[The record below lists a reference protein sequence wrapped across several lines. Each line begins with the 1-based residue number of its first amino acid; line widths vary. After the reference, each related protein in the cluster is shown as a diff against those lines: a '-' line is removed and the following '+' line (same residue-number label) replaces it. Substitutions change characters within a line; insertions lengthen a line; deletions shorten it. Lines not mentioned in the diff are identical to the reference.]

1 MIDERIIEQVLDRAD
16 PVDIIGRHVEL
27 KKKGSLY
34 WACCPIHKEK
44 TPSFCVNPARGTWH
58 CFGCGKGGN
67 VIGFLMEHEA
77 MTFPEAV
84 RTLAKQ
90 YGIEVEERKLSPE
103 EEQQRMK
110 RESMFIINERCAE
123 HFRENLHKEEYKDAR
138 SYIVGRWGKEYVEET
153 GIGFAP
159 DTWDDLLKFAQS
171 AGLSLELM
179 NEMGLLKRNEKG
191 RYYDGYRGRAVIPIR
206 NRTRQIIGFTA
217 RDMTGSKEV
226 AKYLNPPENDI
237 YHKRSSIFGIDL
249 AARQAAKEGKFYLV
263 EGAPD
268 AMQLQRIRI
277 NNAVAPLGGAWTKE
291 QLEMLKKYAP
301 KVCFLPD
308 ADPPNLERG
317 EKLGAG
323 TRNALKNGELAMQC
337 GLAVSVREIPLAED
351 HTKQDPDSFCTS
363 HSKFDTLKEEDFIS
377 FFARYSFEEVETTE
391 ERGEA
396 VNRVCALLALVNDEV
411 KEGMYVKELSLAGYA
426 DKAAWTSALKR
437 AKKLV
442 KAKQVISESKK
453 IDRDLYQKYGF
464 YEEFNSYFALAGD
477 SGKPTQ
483 WSNFTMTPMFHIK
496 DSLLPKRLYRI
507 KNQNRQE
514 EIIEMKQEDLV
525 SLNKFKQ
532 KVEGLGNYIWLATEK
547 ELTKLKMFLYEQTET
562 ALEVTQLGWQRQ
574 GFFAYGNGCFDGE
587 WHEADPYGIVR
598 LKEGNYYLPGCS
610 VIYRD
615 DAKLFQF
622 ERRFVYT
629 NYNNISLR
637 DFAGKLIRVF
647 GDNAKVGLCFLLA
660 ALFRDI
666 IAGQTKS
673 FPILNLFG
681 PKGSGKSELGHSLM
695 SFFIIKNTPPN
706 IQNATIA
713 ALGDAVAQCA
723 NALVHIDEYKN
734 SIDLDKREFLK
745 GLWDGTGR
753 SRMNMDRDKKREITA
768 VDCGVILSGQ
778 EMPTIDIALFSRLVY
793 LTFTK
798 TEFSTDEKRAFDDL
812 KAVRDLGLS
821 HLTLQLLRH
830 RARMEADFSDNY
842 RQCMDD
848 LNDRLR
854 GETVE
859 DRIQR
864 NWVIPLAA
872 FRTLEAAIDLPFA
885 YNDLLQICVDGI
897 LRQNRETKSNN
908 ELANFWNVV
917 SYLQQDGEIF
927 LESDFRIDYL
937 PSLKTNKTAIPYQ
950 FRTPKPILRLRT
962 DRIFPLYKKYS
973 KQVGDAALPTESL
986 NFYLENSH
994 EYLGVQNSVRFKV
1007 IQKGVEV
1014 KKEVDLGSGTKKY
1027 YTQSI
1032 TKQALCFDYAALMEA
1047 YNINLNV
1054 ETMGTDSLDDPEET
1068 PKTDGFQF

>member
-1 MIDERIIEQVLDRAD
+1 MIDDRTIEQILDRAD
-16 PVDIIGRHVEL
+16 LVDIIGQCVEL
-27 KKKGSLY
+27 KKRGAAY
-34 WACCPIHKEK
+34 WACCPLHHEK

-67 VIGFLMEHEA
+67 AIGFLMEHEA
-77 MTFPEAV
+77 MNFPEAV
-84 RTLAKQ
+84 QALGKR
-90 YGIEVEERKLSPE
+90 YGIEVEERKLTPE
-103 EEQQRMK
+103 QEREQAK
-110 RESMFIINERCAE
+110 RESMFAINERCAE
-123 HFRENLHKEEYKDAR
+123 HFRQNMLLPEHKAAMD
-138 SYIVGRWGKEYVEET
+138 YIVSRWGKEYVEET
-153 GIGFAP
+153 GIGYAP
-159 DTWDDLLKFAQS
+159 DTWDDLLRFSRS
-171 AGLSLELM
+171 AGLSADLM
-179 NEMGLLKRNEKG
+179 KEMGLLKTNEKG
-191 RYYDGYRGRAVIPIR
+191 AMYDGYRGRAVIPIR
-206 NRTRQIIGFTA
+206 DRFRRIIGFTA
-217 RDMTGSKEV
+217 RDMTGNEHA
-226 AKYLNPPENDI
+226 AKYLNPPENEI
-237 YHKRSSIFGIDL
+237 YHKRQSIFGIDL
-249 AARQAAKEGKFYLV
+249 AVRQAAKEGKFYLV

-268 AMQLQRIRI
+268 AMQLQRIRV
-277 NNAVAPLGGAWTKE
+277 NNAVAPLGGAWTGE
-291 QLEMLKKYAP
+291 QLELLKRYAP
-301 KVCFLPD
+301 RVCFLPD

-317 EKLGAG
+317 EKTGAG
-323 TRNALKNGELAMQC
+323 TRNALKNGELAMRC
-337 GLAVSVREIPLAED
+337 GLSVSVKEIPLSED
-351 HTKQDPDSFCTS
+351 RSKQDPDSYCTTRQ
-363 HSKFDTLKEEDFIS
+363 KFDGLKEEDFITW
-377 FFARYSFEEVETTE
+377 FARYTFQEVETTE

-396 VNRVCALLALVNDEV
+396 VNRVCALLALVDDEV
-411 KEGMYVKELSLAGYA
+411 KEGMYVKELLSVYP
-426 DKAAWTSALKR
+426 DKPAWTSALRR
-437 AKKLV
+437 AKKLD
-442 KAKQVISESKK
+442 KAKKVIDASKK
-453 IDRDLYQKYGF
+453 IDRESYEQYGF
-464 YEEFNSYFALAGD
+464 YENHNCYYAQGD
-477 SGKPTQ
+477 KGMIQ
-483 WSNFTMTPMFHIK
+483 WSNFTMRPMFHIK

-507 KNQNRQE
+507 KNERGQE

-525 SLNKFKQ
+525 SLAKFKMR
-532 KVEGLGNYIWLATEK
+532 VEGLGNYIWMVTEK
-547 ELTKLKMFLYEQTET
+547 ELTRLKSYLYEQTET
-562 ALEVTQLGWQRQ
+562 AVEVTQLGWQRQ
-574 GFFAYGNGCFDGE
+574 GFFAFGNGCYDGE
-587 WHEADPYGIVR
+587 WHAADEYGIVR
-598 LKEGNYYLPGCS
+598 LKAGNFYLPGCS

-629 NYNNISLR
+629 NYNNVSLR
-637 DFAGKLIRVF
+637 SFADKLITVF

-660 ALFRDI
+660 ALFRDL

-753 SRMNMDRDKKREITA
+753 SRMNMDRDKKREITS

-798 TEFSTDEKRAFDDL
+798 TEFSTQEKRAFDEL
-812 KAVRDLGLS
+812 KSLRDLGLS
-821 HLTLQLLRH
+821 HLTLQLLSH
-830 RARMEADFSDNY
+830 RARMEAGFPDNY
-842 RQCMDD
+842 RSCMED
-848 LNDRLR
+848 LNERLK

-872 FRTLEAAIDLPFA
+872 FRTLEAAIDLPFS
-885 YNDLLQICVDGI
+885 YTELLRICTEGI

-937 PSLKTNKTAIPYQ
+937 DRLKTNKSREIQYK
-950 FRTPKPILRLRT
+950 TPHPVLRMRT

-973 KQVGDAALPTESL
+973 KQVGDSALPTESL

-1007 IQKGVEV
+1007 IQKGIEV
-1014 KKEVDLGSGTKKY
+1014 VKEIETGGTKRY
-1027 YTQSI
+1027 YKQST

-1047 YNINLNV
+1047 YNINLNI
-1054 ETMGTDSLDDPEET
+1054 ETLNGSEDADNGDVP
-1068 PKTDGFQF
+1068 F

>member
-1 MIDERIIEQVLDRAD
+1 MIDERIIEQLLDRAD
-16 PVDIIGRHVEL
+16 PVDVIGRYVEL
-27 KKKGSLY
+27 RKKGSVY
-34 WACCPIHKEK
+34 WACCPLHQEK

-58 CFGCGKGGN
+58 CFGCGRGGN

-77 MTFPEAV
+77 MNFPEAV
-84 RTLAKQ
+84 RTLARQ
-90 YGIEVEERKLSPE
+90 YGIEVEEQKLTPE
-103 EEQQRMK
+103 QEQQRMK

-123 HFRENLHKEEYKDAR
+123 HFRQNLLKPEHKAAR
-138 SYIVGRWGKEYVEET
+138 DYIEGRWGREYAEET
-153 GIGFAP
+153 GIGYAP
-159 DTWDDLLKFAQS
+159 DTWDDLLHFAQA
-171 AGLSLELM
+171 AGLSPELM
-179 NEMGLLKRNEKG
+179 TEMGLLKRNERG

-217 RDMTGSKEV
+217 RDMTGAKDT
-226 AKYLNPPENDI
+226 AKYINPPENDI

-277 NNAVAPLGGAWTKE
+277 NNAVAPLGGAWTRE
-291 QLEMLKKYAP
+291 QLEQLKKYA
-301 KVCFLPD
+301 KRVCILPD
-308 ADPPNLERG
+308 ADPPNPERG

-337 GLAVSVREIPLAED
+337 GLAVSVKEIPLGEGGA
-351 HTKQDPDSFCTS
+351 KQDPDSFCTNRP
-363 HSKFDTLKEEDFIS
+363 KFDGLEEEDFIAWL
-377 FFARYSFEEVETTE
+377 ARYVFQEVRTTE

-396 VNRVCALLALVNDEV
+396 VNRVCALLALVQDDM
-411 KEGMYVKELSLAGYA
+411 KEGMYIKELSAKGYA
-426 DKAAWTSALKR
+426 DKASWASALRR
-437 AKKLV
+437 AKKLGEAERARQTRRNLDV
-442 KAKQVISESKK
+442 DM
-453 IDRDLYQKYGF
+453 IDTYGF
-464 YEEFNSYFALAGD
+464 MEMNGGYYAQGEKSWMQL
-477 SGKPTQ
+477 
-483 WSNFTMTPMFHIK
+483 SNFTMTPLFHIK

-507 KNQNRQE
+507 MNEKKTE

-525 SLNKFKQ
+525 SLQKFKI
-532 KVEGLGNYIWLATEK
+532 KIEGLGNYIWYATEK
-547 ELTKLKMFLYEQTET
+547 ELTRLKSYLYEQTET
-562 ALEVTQLGWQRQ
+562 ALEITQLGWQRQ
-574 GFFAYGNGCFDGE
+574 GFFAYGNGCYDGE
-587 WHEADPYGIVR
+587 WHEADQYGIVR
-598 LKEGNYYLPGCS
+598 LKNGNYYLPGCS

-629 NYNNISLR
+629 HYNNISLR
-637 DFAGKLIRVF
+637 DFADKLITVF

-660 ALFRDI
+660 ALFRDV

-778 EMPTIDIALFSRLVY
+778 EMPTIDIALFSRLIY

-798 TEFSTDEKRAFDDL
+798 TEFTTDEKRAFDDL

-821 HLTLQLLRH
+821 HLTLQLLQH
-830 RARMEADFSDNY
+830 RAKVEAGFSDNY
-842 RQCMDD
+842 LQCMDD
-848 LNDRLR
+848 LNSRLR

-864 NWVIPLAA
+864 NWVIPLAV
-872 FRTLEAAIDLPFA
+872 FRTLEAEVGLPFS
-885 YNDLLQICVDGI
+885 YPELLQVCVDGI

-937 PSLKTNKTAIPYQ
+937 DTLKTNKSREMR
-950 FRTPKPILRLRT
+950 FKTPRPILRLRT

-1014 KKEVDLGSGTKKY
+1014 KKEVDMGAGQKRY
-1027 YTQSI
+1027 YSQSI

-1054 ETMGTDSLDDPEET
+1054 ETMADDAPGEGEIKPNDT
-1068 PKTDGFQF
+1068 GYQF

>member
-1 MIDERIIEQVLDRAD
+1 MIDERIIEQIIDRAD
-16 PVDIIGRHVEL
+16 PVDVIGRYVEL
-27 KKKGSLY
+27 KKKGSVY
-34 WACCPIHKEK
+34 WACCPLHHEK

-77 MTFPEAV
+77 LTFPEAV
-84 RTLAKQ
+84 RTLGRQ
-90 YGIEVEERKLSPE
+90 YGIEI
-103 EEQQRMK
+103 EEQKLTPEQEQARMK
-110 RESMFIINERCAE
+110 RESMYVINQRCAE
-123 HFRENLHKEEYKDAR
+123 HFRENLLQEGNRNAREY
-138 SYIVGRWGKEYVEET
+138 IEGRWGKDYVEET
-153 GIGFAP
+153 GIGYAP
-159 DTWDDLLKFAQS
+159 DTWDDLVRFANKS
-171 AGLSLELM
+171 GLSTDLM
-179 NEMGLLKRNEKG
+179 AEMGLLKRNEKG
-191 RYYDGYRGRAVIPIR
+191 HLYDGYRGRAVIPIR
-206 NRTRQIIGFTA
+206 DRFRRIVGFTA
-217 RDMTGSKEV
+217 RDITGAKDT
-226 AKYLNPPENDI
+226 AKYINSAENDI
-237 YHKRSSIFGIDL
+237 YHKRDTIFGIDV
-249 AARQAAKEGKFYLV
+249 AVRQAAKEGKFYLV

-268 AMQLQRIRI
+268 AMRLQRIRV
-277 NNAVAPLGGAWTKE
+277 NNAVAPLGGAWTRE
-291 QLEMLKKYAP
+291 QLEQLKRYAQ

-317 EKLGAG
+317 EQLGAG
-323 TRNALKNGELAMQC
+323 TRNVIKNGELAMQC
-337 GLAVSVREIPLAED
+337 GLAVSVKEIPLGED
-351 HTKQDPDSFCTS
+351 RSKQDPDSFCTNRP
-363 HSKFDTLKEEDFIS
+363 KFEELKEEDFIT
-377 FFARYSFEEVETTE
+377 FFARYVFQEVETTE

-396 VNRVCALLALVNDEV
+396 VNRICTLLALVQDEM
-411 KEGMYVKELSLAGYA
+411 KEGMYIKELSAKGYA
-426 DKAAWTSALKR
+426 DKAAWSSALKR
-437 AKKLV
+437 ARKLNEADRAKKARRNLDV
-442 KAKQVISESKK
+442 
-453 IDRDLYQKYGF
+453 DMLGTYGF
-464 YEEFNSYFALAGD
+464 MEMNGGYYAQGEKSW
-477 SGKPTQ
+477 TQ
-483 WSNFTMTPMFHIK
+483 WSNFTMKPMFHIK

-507 KNQNRQE
+507 MNEKKKE

-525 SLNKFKQ
+525 SLQKFKI
-532 KVEGLGNYIWLATEK
+532 KIEGLGNYIWYATEK
-547 ELTKLKMFLYEQTET
+547 ELTRLKSYLYEQTET

-574 GFFAYGNGCFDGE
+574 GFFAFGNGCFNGE
-587 WHEADPYGIVR
+587 WHAADEYGIVR
-598 LKEGNYYLPGCS
+598 LKSGNFYLPGCS
-610 VIYRD
+610 IIYRD

-637 DFAGKLIRVF
+637 DFAEKLINVF

-713 ALGDAVAQCA
+713 ALGDVVAQCA

-753 SRMNMDRDKKREITA
+753 SRMNMDRDKKREITS

-778 EMPTIDIALFSRLVY
+778 EMPTIDIALFSRLIY

-798 TEFSTDEKRAFDDL
+798 TEFTTEEKHSFDDL
-812 KAVRDLGLS
+812 KTVRDMGLS

-830 RARMEADFSDNY
+830 RARMEADFSSHY
-842 RQCMDD
+842 RQCMED

-872 FRTLEAAIDLPFA
+872 FRTLESVIDLPFS
-885 YNDLLQICVDGI
+885 YPDLLQICADGI
-897 LRQNRETKSNN
+897 LRQNRECKSNN

-917 SYLQQDGEIF
+917 SFLQQDGEIF

-937 PSLKTNKTAIPYQ
+937 DRLKTTKSRDIQFKTP
-950 FRTPKPILRLRT
+950 RPILRMRT

-986 NFYLENSH
+986 NFYLANSH

-1007 IQKGVEV
+1007 IQRGVEV
-1014 KKEVDLGSGTKKY
+1014 TKEIDTGIGKRY
-1027 YTQSI
+1027 YKQST

-1047 YNINLNV
+1047 YGINLNV
-1054 ETMGTDSLDDPEET
+1054 ETITDPTEEAGPADLSPDT
-1068 PKTDGFQF
+1068 GYAF